1 MEWVVNPRAPIL
13 TQAGAKTMNILE
25 NIRISFRALAANK
38 LRSGLTMLGI
48 IIGVAAVVA
57 LMSIGRGAT
66 RNITSRVEGLGSNL
80 ISITSARNVR
90 AAGVAAQTTPLYYSD
105 YQTIA
110 KETANVVGIAPV
122 YQTSAQVMYSSNQ
135 SQFSISGV
143 TPEFASVNAYTVSQ
157 GRFISNY
164 DNSAEARVVVLG
176 SQAATDLFSGLNPMG
191 RDITINGINFT
202 IIGVLA
208 SKGSTGF
215 FSQDDVILIPIE
227 TGYARLFGGRA
238 LANGQRTLSSISL
251 SAANTNV
258 VSDVISQAEYILRRD
273 HKLTLT
279 DTLPFSV
286 SSQSQALSTLTSIT
300 STLTA
305 FLGAIAG
312 ISLFVG
318 GIGIMNIM
326 LVSVRE
332 RTREIGLRKAVG
344 ARRSVILMQFI
355 VETITLSLVGGIIG
369 ILLGVAIAE
378 IVTLTGLITTY
389 VSIDVVLY
397 SFFFAALVGLF
408 FGIYPAYQAASLRPI
423 EALRYE

>member
-1 MEWVVNPRAPIL
+1 
-13 TQAGAKTMNILE
+13 MNLLE

-66 RNITSRVEGLGSNL
+66 RSVTSRVEGLGSNL
-80 ISITSARNVR
+80 ISVTSARVVR
-90 AAGVAAQTTPLYYSD
+90 QAGVAAQSTPLYYSD
-105 YQTIA
+105 YQAIA
-110 KETANVVGIAPV
+110 QDVTDVNGISPT
-122 YQTSAQVMYSSNQ
+122 YQMGAQVAYGANQ
-135 SQFSISGV
+135 SQFTITGAE
-143 TPEFASVNAYTVSQ
+143 PAFASVQAYTVAQ
-157 GRFISNY
+157 GRFITY
-164 DNSAEARVVVLG
+164 ADNSAESRVVVLG

-191 RDITINGINFT
+191 RDITIDGINFT
-202 IIGVLA
+202 VVGVLA

-215 FSQDDVILIPIE
+215 FSTDEVVIIPLE
-227 TGYARLFGGRA
+227 TGYSRIFGGRA
-238 LANGQRTLSSISL
+238 LDNGKLTLSSISL
-251 SAANTNV
+251 SAANPNV
-258 VSDVISQAEYILRRD
+258 VDSVISQVEYVLRRE
-273 HKLTLT
+273 HRLTLT
-279 DTLPFSV
+279 ETLPFSV
-286 SSQSQALSTLTSIT
+286 SSQSQALSTITSIT
-300 STLTA
+300 GTLTA

-355 VETITLSLVGGIIG
+355 VETITLSLVGGILG
-369 ILLGVAIAE
+369 ISLGAAIAGV
-378 IVTLTGLITTY
+378 VTLTGLITTY
-389 VSIDVVLY
+389 VSLDVILY

>member
-1 MEWVVNPRAPIL
+1 
-13 TQAGAKTMNILE
+13 MNILE

-66 RNITSRVEGLGSNL
+66 RSVTSRVEGLGSNL
-80 ISITSARNVR
+80 ISVSSARNVR
-90 AAGVAAQTTPLYYSD
+90 AVGVAAQTIPLYYSD
-105 YQTIA
+105 YQAILAGTSDVA
-110 KETANVVGIAPV
+110 GIAPI
-122 YQTSAQVMYSSNQ
+122 YQTGAQVMYGANQ
-135 SQFSISGV
+135 SQFSVTGV
-143 TPEFASVNAYTVSQ
+143 TPEFAAVNAYTVSD
-157 GRFISNY
+157 GRFITNY
-164 DNSAEARVVVLG
+164 DNSAESRVVVLG

-191 RDITINGINFT
+191 RNISINGINFT
-202 IIGVLA
+202 VIGVLA
-208 SKGSTGF
+208 SKGTTSF
-215 FSQDDVILIPIE
+215 FSQDEVILIPLQ
-227 TGYARLFGGRA
+227 TGYSRLFGGRA
-238 LANGQRTLSSISL
+238 LTNGKQTLSSISL
-251 SAANTNV
+251 SATSSNAVN
-258 VSDVISQAEYILRRD
+258 SVISQVEYILRRD
-273 HKLTLT
+273 HGLTLST
-279 DTLPFSV
+279 TLPFSV

-300 STLTA
+300 STLTV

-369 ILLGVAIAE
+369 ILLGAGIAGV
-378 IVTLTGLITTY
+378 VTLTGLITTY
-389 VSIDVVLY
+389 VSLDVILY

>member
-1 MEWVVNPRAPIL
+1 
-13 TQAGAKTMNILE
+13 
-25 NIRISFRALAANK
+25 
-38 LRSGLTMLGI
+38 MLGI

-57 LMSIGRGAT
+57 LMAIGRGAT
-66 RNITSRVEGLGSNL
+66 RSVTSTVEGLGSNL
-80 ISITSARNVR
+80 ISVSSARNVR
-90 AAGVAAQTTPLYYSD
+90 QAGVGAQPTPLYYSD
-105 YQTIA
+105 YQAIA
-110 KETANVVGIAPV
+110 KDTSNVIGIAPV
-122 YQTSAQVMYSSNQ
+122 YQTSAQVMYGANQ
-135 SQFSISGV
+135 SQFTITGV
-143 TPEFASVNAYTVSQ
+143 TPEFASINAYTIAQ
-157 GRFISNY
+157 GRFINNG
-164 DNSAEARVVVLG
+164 DNSAESRVVILG

-202 IIGVLA
+202 VIGVLA

-215 FSQDDVILIPIE
+215 FSQDEVILIPLE
-227 TGYARLFGGRA
+227 TGYSRLFGGRA
-238 LANGQRTLSSISL
+238 LENSKRILSSISL
-251 SAANTNV
+251 SATNPNA
-258 VSDVISQAEYILRRD
+258 VSSVISQVEYILRRN
-273 HKLTLT
+273 HGLTLH

-286 SSQSQALSTLTSIT
+286 SSQNQFLSTLNTIST
-300 STLTA
+300 TLTT
-305 FLGAIAG
+305 FLAAIAG

-344 ARRSVILMQFI
+344 ARRSAILMQFL
-355 VETITLSLVGGIIG
+355 VETVTMSLFGGVIG
-369 ILLGVAIAE
+369 ILLGAGIAG

-389 VSIDVVLY
+389 VSLDVILY

>member
-1 MEWVVNPRAPIL
+1 
-13 TQAGAKTMNILE
+13 MNILE

-66 RNITSRVEGLGSNL
+66 RSITSRVEGLGSNL
-80 ISITSARNVR
+80 ISISSARNVR
-90 AAGVAAQTTPLYYSD
+90 QAGIAAQPTSLYYSD
-105 YQTIA
+105 YQAILKDA
-110 KETANVVGIAPV
+110 NNVVGISPI
-122 YQTSAQVMYSSNQ
+122 YQTQAQVMFGANQ
-135 SQFSISGV
+135 SQFSVTGV
-143 TPEFASVNAYTVSQ
+143 TPEFASVQAYTVAQ
-157 GRFISNY
+157 GRFINNG
-164 DNSAEARVVVLG
+164 DNSAESRVVVLG

-191 RDITINGINFT
+191 RDLSINGINFNVV
-202 IIGVLA
+202 GVLA

-215 FSQDDVILIPIE
+215 FSTDEVILIPLE
-227 TGYARLFGGRA
+227 TGYTRLFGGRA
-238 LANGQRTLSSISL
+238 LNNGQRTLSSISL
-251 SAANTNV
+251 SAANANV
-258 VSDVISQAEYILRRD
+258 VNSVISQAEYILRRD
-273 HKLTLT
+273 HGLTLH

-300 STLTA
+300 TTLTA

-355 VETITLSLVGGIIG
+355 VETITLSLIGGILG
-369 ILLGVAIAE
+369 ILLGAAIAGV
-378 IVTLTGLITTY
+378 VTLTGLITTY
-389 VSIDVVLY
+389 VSLDVILY

>member
-1 MEWVVNPRAPIL
+1 
-13 TQAGAKTMNILE
+13 MNILE

-80 ISITSARNVR
+80 ISVSSARNVR
-90 AAGVAAQTTPLYYSD
+90 QAGVGAQSTPLYYSD
-105 YQTIA
+105 YQAIT
-110 KETANVVGIAPV
+110 KDTSNVAGIAPI
-122 YQTSAQVMYSSNQ
+122 YQTSAQVMYGANQ
-135 SQFSISGV
+135 SQYSVTGV
-143 TPEFASVNAYTVSQ
+143 TPGFAPVNAYTVAD
-157 GRFISNY
+157 GRFITNY
-164 DNSAEARVVVLG
+164 DNSAEDRVAVLG
-176 SQAATDLFSGLNPMG
+176 SQAAADLFSGLNPMG
-191 RDITINGINFT
+191 RNITINGINFT
-202 IIGVLA
+202 VVGVLA
-208 SKGSTGF
+208 SKGTTSF
-215 FSQDDVILIPIE
+215 FSQDDVILIPLE
-227 TGYARLFGGRA
+227 TGYSRVFGGRA
-238 LANGQRTLSSISL
+238 LANGKRVLSSIAV
-251 SAANTNV
+251 SAATSNDVNP
-258 VSDVISQAEYILRRD
+258 VISQVEYILRRD
-273 HKLTLT
+273 HSLTLS

-300 STLTA
+300 TTLTA

-369 ILLGVAIAE
+369 ILLGAGIAGV
-378 IVTLTGLITTY
+378 VTLTGLITTY
-389 VSIDVVLY
+389 VSLDVILY

>member
-1 MEWVVNPRAPIL
+1 MTPE
-13 TQAGAKTMNILE
+13 GEDKMNIFE

-66 RNITSRVEGLGSNL
+66 RSVTSRVEGLGSNL
-80 ISITSARNVR
+80 ISVSSSRNVR
-90 AAGVAAQTTPLYYSD
+90 QAGVGAQTTPLYYSD
-105 YQTIA
+105 YQAIA
-110 KETANVVGIAPV
+110 SDTANVVGISPT
-122 YQTSAQVMYSSNQ
+122 YQYSAQAKYGSNQ
-135 SQFSISGV
+135 SQYSITGV
-143 TPEFASVNAYTVSQ
+143 TPSFASVEAYTVAQ
-157 GRFISNY
+157 GRFITNA
-164 DNSAEARVVVLG
+164 DNSAESRVVVLG
-176 SQAATDLFSGLNPMG
+176 SQAAIDLFSGLNPMG
-191 RDITINGINFT
+191 RDISINGINFT
-202 IIGVLA
+202 VVGVLA

-215 FSQDDVILIPIE
+215 FSQDDIILIPIE

-238 LANGQRTLSSISL
+238 LVSGKRTLSSISL
-251 SAANTNV
+251 SAANPNV
-258 VSDVISQAEYILRRD
+258 VNNVISNVEYILRRD
-273 HKLTLT
+273 HKLTLH

-286 SSQSQALSTLTSIT
+286 SSQNQALSTLTSIT

-355 VETITLSLVGGIIG
+355 VETITLSLIGGILG
-369 ILLGVAIAE
+369 ILLGAAIAGV
-378 IVTLTGLITTY
+378 VTLTGLITTY
-389 VSIDVVLY
+389 VSLDVILL

>member
-1 MEWVVNPRAPIL
+1 
-13 TQAGAKTMNILE
+13 MNLLE

-66 RNITSRVEGLGSNL
+66 RSVTSRVEGLGSNL
-80 ISITSARNVR
+80 ISVTSARVVR
-90 AAGVAAQTTPLYYSD
+90 QAGVAAQSTPLYYSD
-105 YQTIA
+105 YQAIA
-110 KETANVVGIAPV
+110 QDVTDVNGISPT
-122 YQTSAQVMYSSNQ
+122 YQMGAQVAYGANQ
-135 SQFSISGV
+135 SQFTITGAE
-143 TPEFASVNAYTVSQ
+143 PAFASVQAYTVAQ
-157 GRFISNY
+157 GRFITY
-164 DNSAEARVVVLG
+164 ADNSAESRVLG

-191 RDITINGINFT
+191 RDITIDGINFT
-202 IIGVLA
+202 VVGVLA

-215 FSQDDVILIPIE
+215 FSTDEVVIIPLE
-227 TGYARLFGGRA
+227 TGYSRIFGGRA
-238 LANGQRTLSSISL
+238 LDNGKLTLSSISL
-251 SAANTNV
+251 SAANPNV
-258 VSDVISQAEYILRRD
+258 VDSVISQVEYVLRRE
-273 HKLTLT
+273 HRLTLT
-279 DTLPFSV
+279 ETLPFSV
-286 SSQSQALSTLTSIT
+286 SSQSQALSTITSIT
-300 STLTA
+300 GTLTA

-355 VETITLSLVGGIIG
+355 VETITLSLVGGILG
-369 ILLGVAIAE
+369 ISLGAAIAGV
-378 IVTLTGLITTY
+378 VTLTGLITTY
-389 VSIDVVLY
+389 VSLDVILY

>member
-1 MEWVVNPRAPIL
+1 
-13 TQAGAKTMNILE
+13 MNILE

-66 RNITSRVEGLGSNL
+66 RSVTSRVEGLGSNL
-80 ISITSARNVR
+80 ISVSSARNVR
-90 AAGVAAQTTPLYYSD
+90 QAGVGAQTTPLYYSD

-110 KETANVVGIAPV
+110 KDVNNVVGISPI
-122 YQTSAQVMYSSNQ
+122 YQTSAQVMYGANQ
-135 SQFSISGV
+135 SQFSV
-143 TPEFASVNAYTVSQ
+143 TGITSSFATVNAYTVAE
-157 GRFISNY
+157 GRFITDG
-164 DNSAEARVVVLG
+164 DNAAESRVVVLG

-202 IIGVLA
+202 VVGVLA
-208 SKGSTGF
+208 SKGTTSF
-215 FSQDDVILIPIE
+215 FSQDEVILIPLQ
-227 TGYARLFGGRA
+227 TGYSRLFGGRA
-238 LANGQRTLSSISL
+238 LTNGNRTLSSISL
-251 SAANTNV
+251 SAANPNV
-258 VSDVISQAEYILRRD
+258 VNDVISQVEYILRRD
-273 HKLTLT
+273 HGLTLH
-279 DTLPFSV
+279 DTLPYSV
-286 SSQSQALSTLTSIT
+286 SSQSQALSTLSSIT
-300 STLTA
+300 NTLTT

-355 VETITLSLVGGIIG
+355 VETITLSLIGGVAG
-369 ILLGVAIAE
+369 ILLGSAIAG

-389 VSIDVVLY
+389 VSADVILL

>member
-1 MEWVVNPRAPIL
+1 
-13 TQAGAKTMNILE
+13 MNIFE
-25 NIRISFRALAANK
+25 SIRISFRALAANK

-66 RNITSRVEGLGSNL
+66 RSVTSRVEGLGSNL
-80 ISITSARNVR
+80 ISVSSARVVR
-90 AAGVAAQTTPLYYSD
+90 QAGVGAQSTALYLSD
-105 YQTIA
+105 YQAIA
-110 KETANVVGIAPV
+110 QDTNNVVGISPT
-122 YQTSAQVMYSSNQ
+122 YETSAQVAYGANQ
-135 SQFSISGV
+135 SQFSITGV
-143 TPEFASVNAYTVSQ
+143 TPEFASVQAYTIAQ
-157 GRFISNY
+157 GRFITNG
-164 DNSAEARVVVLG
+164 DNAAESRVVVLG
-176 SQAATDLFSGLNPMG
+176 SQAATDLFSGLNPLG

-202 IIGVLA
+202 VVGVLV
-208 SKGSTGF
+208 SKGTTSF
-215 FSQDDVILIPIE
+215 FSSDEIILIPIE
-227 TGYARLFGGRA
+227 TGYSRLFGGRA
-238 LANGQRTLSSISL
+238 LVNGQRTLSSISL
-251 SAANTNV
+251 SAANSNV
-258 VSDVISQAEYILRRD
+258 VNDVISQVEYILRRD

-279 DTLPFSV
+279 ETLPFSV

-300 STLTA
+300 TTLTI

-344 ARRSVILMQFI
+344 ARRSVILMQFM
-355 VETITLSLVGGIIG
+355 VETITLSLVGGILG
-369 ILLGVAIAE
+369 ILLGAAIAGV
-378 IVTLTGLITTY
+378 VTLTGLITTY
-389 VSIDVVLY
+389 VSLDVILY

-408 FGIYPAYQAASLRPI
+408 FGIYPAFQAASLRPI

>member
-1 MEWVVNPRAPIL
+1 
-13 TQAGAKTMNILE
+13 MNIIE

-80 ISITSARNVR
+80 VAVSAARNVR
-90 AAGVAAQTTPLYYSD
+90 QAGVGAQTTPLYYSD
-105 YQTIA
+105 YQQIA
-110 KETANVVGIAPV
+110 REVNNVVGVAPT
-122 YQTSAQVMYSSNQ
+122 YQAGARVMYGTNA
-135 SQFSISGV
+135 SQFSVTGV
-143 TPEFASVNAYTVSQ
+143 TSQFAAVNAYTLTE
-157 GRFISNY
+157 GRFISDY
-164 DNSAEARVVVLG
+164 DNSAESRVVVLG
-176 SQAATDLFSGLNPMG
+176 SQAASDLFSGLNPLG
-191 RDITINGINFT
+191 RQLTINGINFT
-202 IIGVLA
+202 VVGILA

-215 FSQDDVILIPIE
+215 FSQDEVILIPLQ
-227 TGYARLFGGRA
+227 TGYARLYGGTA
-238 LANGQRTLSSISL
+238 ISNGQRTLSSISL
-251 SAANTNV
+251 SAASSNA
-258 VSDVISQAEYILRRD
+258 VSEVISQIEYILRRD
-273 HKLTLT
+273 HQLTLT
-279 DTLPFSV
+279 DTLPFTV
-286 SSQSQALSTLTSIT
+286 TSQSQALSTLTSIT

-344 ARRSVILMQFI
+344 ARRSVILLQFI

-369 ILLGVAIAE
+369 ILLGAGIAG

-389 VSIDVVLY
+389 VSLDVILY

>member
-1 MEWVVNPRAPIL
+1 
-13 TQAGAKTMNILE
+13 MNILE

-66 RNITSRVEGLGSNL
+66 RSVTSRVEGLGSNL
-80 ISITSARNVR
+80 ISVSSARNVR
-90 AAGVAAQTTPLYYSD
+90 QAGTGALTTPLFYSD
-105 YQTIA
+105 YQAIA
-110 KETANVVGIAPV
+110 KDTSNVVAISPI
-122 YQTSAQVMYSSNQ
+122 YQSTEQVQYGSNQ
-135 SQFSISGV
+135 SQFSITGV
-143 TPEFASVNAYTVSQ
+143 TPEFASVQAYTVAQ
-157 GRFISNY
+157 GRFISKN
-164 DNSAEARVVVLG
+164 DNSAKSRVVVLG
-176 SQAATDLFSGLNPMG
+176 SQAASDLFSGLNPMG
-191 RDITINGINFT
+191 RNITINGINFT
-202 IIGVLA
+202 VVGVLA

-215 FSQDDVILIPIE
+215 FSQDEVILIPLE
-227 TGYARLFGGRA
+227 TGYNRLFGGRA
-238 LANGQRTLSSISL
+238 LENGKRVLSTISL
-251 SAANTNV
+251 SAANPNAV
-258 VSDVISQAEYILRRD
+258 NEVISQVEFILRRD
-273 HKLTLT
+273 HSLTLH
-279 DTLPFSV
+279 DTLPFTV
-286 SSQSQALSTLTSIT
+286 ASQNQFLSTLNSIT
-300 STLTA
+300 STLTI

-355 VETITLSLVGGIIG
+355 VETITLSLFGGIIG
-369 ILLGVAIAE
+369 ILLGAAIAG

-389 VSIDVVLY
+389 VSLDVILY

>member
-1 MEWVVNPRAPIL
+1 
-13 TQAGAKTMNILE
+13 MNILE

-57 LMSIGRGAT
+57 LMAIGRGAT
-66 RNITSRVEGLGSNL
+66 RSVTSRVEGLGSNL
-80 ISITSARNVR
+80 ISVSSARNVR
-90 AAGVAAQTTPLYYSD
+90 ATGIGAQSTPLYYSD
-105 YQTIA
+105 YQAIA
-110 KETANVVGIAPV
+110 QDTSNVVGIAPV
-122 YQTSAQVMYSSNQ
+122 YQNSAQVMYGANQ
-135 SQFSISGV
+135 SQYSITGV
-143 TPEFASVNAYTVSQ
+143 TPEFASVNAYTVAQ
-157 GRFISNY
+157 GRFINSG
-164 DNSAEARVVVLG
+164 DNSAQARVVVLG
-176 SQAATDLFSGLNPMG
+176 SQAASDLFSGLNPMG
-191 RDITINGINFT
+191 RDISINGINFT
-202 IIGVLA
+202 VIGVLA

-215 FSQDDVILIPIE
+215 FSTDSVILIPIE
-227 TGYARLFGGRA
+227 TGYNRLFGGRA
-238 LANGQRTLSSISL
+238 LVNGKRTLSTISL
-251 SAANTNV
+251 SAANPNV
-258 VSDVISQAEYILRRD
+258 VNTVISQVEYILRRD
-273 HKLTLT
+273 HGLTLH

-300 STLTA
+300 TTLTA

-344 ARRSVILMQFI
+344 ARRSVILMQFL
-355 VETITLSLVGGIIG
+355 VETITLSLVGGILG
-369 ILLGVAIAE
+369 ILLGAAIAGV
-378 IVTLTGLITTY
+378 VTLTGLITTY
-389 VSIDVVLY
+389 VSLDVVLY

>member
-1 MEWVVNPRAPIL
+1 
-13 TQAGAKTMNILE
+13 MNLFE

-80 ISITSARNVR
+80 IAVSSARNVR
-90 AAGVAAQTTPLYYSD
+90 TAGVGAQTTPLYYSD
-105 YQTIA
+105 YQAIA
-110 KETANVVGIAPV
+110 QGTNNIVGIAPV
-122 YQTSAQVMYSSNQ
+122 YQTSAQVMYGSNQ
-135 SQFSISGV
+135 SQFAITGV
-143 TPEFASVNAYTVSQ
+143 TPQFAGVNAYSIAQ
-157 GRFISNY
+157 GRFISDY

-176 SQAATDLFSGLNPMG
+176 SQAAADLFSGLNPLG
-191 RDITINGINFT
+191 RDISINGINFT
-202 IIGVLA
+202 VVGVLA

-215 FSQDDVILIPIE
+215 FSQDEVILIPIE
-227 TGYARLFGGRA
+227 TGYSRLFGGRA
-238 LANGQRTLSSISL
+238 LANGQRTLSTISL
-251 SAANTNV
+251 SAANANL
-258 VSDVISQAEYILRRD
+258 VSDVISHVEYILRRD
-273 HKLTLT
+273 HQLTLT

-344 ARRSVILMQFI
+344 AKRSVILMQFI
-355 VETITLSLVGGIIG
+355 VETITLSLIGGILG
-369 ILLGVAIAE
+369 ILLGAGIAG

-389 VSIDVVLY
+389 VSLDVILY

>member
-1 MEWVVNPRAPIL
+1 
-13 TQAGAKTMNILE
+13 MNIFE

-66 RNITSRVEGLGSNL
+66 RSVTSRVEGLGSNL
-80 ISITSARNVR
+80 ISVTSARIVR
-90 AAGVAAQTTPLYYSD
+90 QAGVGAQSTPLYYSD
-105 YQTIA
+105 YQAIA
-110 KETANVVGIAPV
+110 KDVPDVIGISPT
-122 YQTSAQVMYSSNQ
+122 YQSSEQVAYGANQ
-135 SQFSISGV
+135 SQFTITGV
-143 TPEFASVNAYTVSQ
+143 TPAFASVQAYTVAQ
-157 GRFISNY
+157 GRFISNA
-164 DNSAEARVVVLG
+164 DNYAETRVVVLG
-176 SQAATDLFSGLNPMG
+176 SQAASDLFSGLNPMG

-202 IIGVLA
+202 VVGVLE
-208 SKGSTGF
+208 SKGTTGF
-215 FSQDDVILIPIE
+215 FSTDEVVLIPLE
-227 TGYARLFGGRA
+227 TGYSRIFGGRA
-238 LANGQRTLSSISL
+238 LDNGKRTLSSISL
-251 SAANTNV
+251 SAANPNV
-258 VSDVISQAEYILRRD
+258 VDTVISQVEYVLRRE
-273 HKLTLT
+273 HRLTLN

-355 VETITLSLVGGIIG
+355 VETITLSLVGGILG
-369 ILLGVAIAE
+369 ILLGAAIAGV
-378 IVTLTGLITTY
+378 VTLTGLITTY
-389 VSIDVVLY
+389 VSLDVVLY

>member
-1 MEWVVNPRAPIL
+1 
-13 TQAGAKTMNILE
+13 MNILE

-66 RNITSRVEGLGSNL
+66 RSVTSRVEGLGSNL
-80 ISITSARNVR
+80 ISVSSARNVR
-90 AAGVAAQTTPLYYSD
+90 QAGTGALTTPLFYSD
-105 YQTIA
+105 YQAIA
-110 KETANVVGIAPV
+110 KDTSNVVAISPI
-122 YQTSAQVMYSSNQ
+122 YQSTEQVQYGSNQ
-135 SQFSISGV
+135 SQFSITGV
-143 TPEFASVNAYTVSQ
+143 TPEFASVQAYTVAQ
-157 GRFISNY
+157 GRFISKN
-164 DNSAEARVVVLG
+164 DNSAESRVVVLG
-176 SQAATDLFSGLNPMG
+176 SQAASDLFSGLNPMG
-191 RDITINGINFT
+191 RNITINGINFT
-202 IIGVLA
+202 VVGVLA

-215 FSQDDVILIPIE
+215 FSQDEVILIPLE
-227 TGYARLFGGRA
+227 TGYNRLFGGRA
-238 LANGQRTLSSISL
+238 LENGKRVLSTISL
-251 SAANTNV
+251 SAANPNAV
-258 VSDVISQAEYILRRD
+258 NEVISQVEFILRRD
-273 HKLTLT
+273 HSLTLH
-279 DTLPFSV
+279 DTLPFTV
-286 SSQSQALSTLTSIT
+286 ASQNQFLSTLNSIT
-300 STLTA
+300 STLTI

-355 VETITLSLVGGIIG
+355 VETITLSLFGGIIG
-369 ILLGVAIAE
+369 ILLGAAIAG

-389 VSIDVVLY
+389 VSLDVILY

>member
-1 MEWVVNPRAPIL
+1 
-13 TQAGAKTMNILE
+13 MNIIE

-66 RNITSRVEGLGSNL
+66 RSVTSRVEGLGSNL
-80 ISITSARNVR
+80 ISVTAARNVR
-90 AAGVAAQTTPLYYSD
+90 QVGVGAQTTPLYYSD

-110 KETANVVGIAPV
+110 KDINNASGISPT
-122 YQTSAQVMYSSNQ
+122 YQTSTQVMYGSNG
-135 SQFSISGV
+135 SQFAVTGV
-143 TPEFASVNAYTVSQ
+143 TPQFATVQAYTLAQ
-157 GRFISNY
+157 GRFITNN
-164 DNSAEARVVVLG
+164 DNSTEARVVVLG

-191 RDITINGINFT
+191 RDITINGVNFT
-202 IIGVLA
+202 VVGILA

-215 FSQDDVILIPIE
+215 FSQDDVILIPLD
-227 TGYARLFGGRA
+227 TGYSRIFGGRA
-238 LANGQRTLSSISL
+238 LVNSQRTLSSIAI
-251 SAANTNV
+251 SASNPNV
-258 VSDVISQAEYILRRD
+258 VNDVINQVDYILRRD
-273 HKLTLT
+273 HGLTLR
-279 DTLPFSV
+279 DTLPFTVV
-286 SSQSQALSTLTSIT
+286 SQNQFLSTLNSIT
-300 STLTA
+300 STLTV

-369 ILLGVAIAE
+369 ILLGAGIAG

-389 VSIDVVLY
+389 VSLDVILY

>member
-1 MEWVVNPRAPIL
+1 
-13 TQAGAKTMNILE
+13 MNILE

-80 ISITSARNVR
+80 IAISSARTVR
-90 AAGVAAQTTPLYYSD
+90 ATGVGAQTKPLLYSD
-105 YQTIA
+105 YQAIA
-110 KETANVVGIAPV
+110 QGTSNVVGIAPV
-122 YQTSAQVMYSSNQ
+122 YQTTAQVMYSTNQ
-135 SQFSISGV
+135 SQYSVSGV
-143 TPEFASVNAYTVSQ
+143 TSQFAGVNAYTVAD
-157 GRFISNY
+157 GRFISDY

-176 SQAATDLFSGLNPMG
+176 ATAATDLFSGLNPMG

-202 IIGVLA
+202 VVGVLA

-215 FSQDDVILIPIE
+215 FSQDDVILIPLQ

-238 LANGQRTLSSISL
+238 IYNGRRTLSSISL
-251 SAANTNV
+251 SAANSNAV
-258 VSDVISQAEYILRRD
+258 NGVISQAEYILRRD
-273 HKLTLT
+273 HQLTLT

-355 VETITLSLVGGIIG
+355 VETITLSLIGGIVG
-369 ILLGVAIAE
+369 ILLGAGIAG

-389 VSIDVVLY
+389 VSIDVILY

>member
-1 MEWVVNPRAPIL
+1 
-13 TQAGAKTMNILE
+13 MNILE
-25 NIRISFRALAANK
+25 NIRISFRSLAANK

-80 ISITSARNVR
+80 IAITSARNVR
-90 AAGVAAQTTPLYYSD
+90 QAGVGAQTTPLYYSD
-105 YQTIA
+105 YQQIA
-110 KETANVVGIAPV
+110 KEVNNVIGIAPV
-122 YQTSAQVMYSSNQ
+122 YQTSAQVMHGSNQ
-135 SQFSISGV
+135 SQFSITGA
-143 TPEFASVNAYTVSQ
+143 TPEFATVNAYTVAQ
-157 GRFISNY
+157 GRFITNA
-164 DNSAEARVVVLG
+164 DDAGEARVVVLG
-176 SQAATDLFSGLNPMG
+176 SQAATDLFNGLNPIG
-191 RDITINGINFT
+191 RDISINGINFT
-202 IIGVLA
+202 VVGVLT

-215 FSQDDVILIPIE
+215 FSQDEVILIPLE
-227 TGYARLFGGRA
+227 TGYARVFGGRA
-238 LANGQRTLSSISL
+238 LENSQRILSSISL
-251 SAANTNV
+251 SAANSNV
-258 VSDVISQAEYILRRD
+258 VNGVISQVEYILRRD
-273 HKLTLT
+273 HGLTLR

-286 SSQSQALSTLTSIT
+286 TSQSQALSTLTSIT
-300 STLTA
+300 TTLTA

-355 VETITLSLVGGIIG
+355 VETITLSLFGGVIG
-369 ILLGVAIAE
+369 ILLGAGIAGV
-378 IVTLTGLITTY
+378 VTLTGLITTY
-389 VSIDVVLY
+389 VSLDVILY

>member
-1 MEWVVNPRAPIL
+1 
-13 TQAGAKTMNILE
+13 MNILE

-80 ISITSARNVR
+80 ISISPARNVR
-90 AAGVAAQTTPLYYSD
+90 QAGVGAQSTPLYYSD
-105 YQTIA
+105 YQAIA
-110 KETANVVGIAPV
+110 KDIKNLAGISPV
-122 YQTSAQVMYSSNQ
+122 FQSAAQVAYGANQ
-135 SQFSISGV
+135 SQFSVTGV
-143 TPEFASVNAYTVSQ
+143 TPEFAAVQAYTVAE
-157 GRFISNY
+157 GRFITNN
-164 DNSAEARVVVLG
+164 DNSAESRVVVLG

-191 RDITINGINFT
+191 REITINGISYT
-202 IIGVLA
+202 VVGVLA

-215 FSQDDVILIPIE
+215 FSSDEIILIPLE
-227 TGYARLFGGRA
+227 TGYSRMFGGRA
-238 LANGQRTLSSISL
+238 IENGQRVLSTISV
-251 SAANTNV
+251 SAANPNV
-258 VSDVISQAEYILRRD
+258 VNDVISQVEYILRRD
-273 HKLTLT
+273 HGLTLH

-286 SSQSQALSTLTSIT
+286 SSQNQALSTLTSIT

-355 VETITLSLVGGIIG
+355 VETITLSLIGGILG
-369 ILLGVAIAE
+369 ILLGAAIAGV
-378 IVTLTGLITTY
+378 VTLTGLITTY
-389 VSIDVVLY
+389 VSIDVILY

>member
-1 MEWVVNPRAPIL
+1 
-13 TQAGAKTMNILE
+13 
-25 NIRISFRALAANK
+25 
-38 LRSGLTMLGI
+38 MLGI

-57 LMSIGRGAT
+57 LMAIGRGAT
-66 RNITSRVEGLGSNL
+66 RSVTSTVEGLGSNL
-80 ISITSARNVR
+80 ISVSSARNVR
-90 AAGVAAQTTPLYYSD
+90 QAGVGAQPTPLYYSD
-105 YQTIA
+105 YQAIA
-110 KETANVVGIAPV
+110 KDTSNVIGIAPV
-122 YQTSAQVMYSSNQ
+122 YQTSAQVMYGANQ
-135 SQFSISGV
+135 SQFTITGV
-143 TPEFASVNAYTVSQ
+143 TPEFASINAYTIAQ
-157 GRFISNY
+157 GRFINNS
-164 DNSAEARVVVLG
+164 DNSAESRVVILG

-202 IIGVLA
+202 VIGVLA

-215 FSQDDVILIPIE
+215 FSQDEVILIPLE
-227 TGYARLFGGRA
+227 TGYSRLFGGRA
-238 LANGQRTLSSISL
+238 LENSKRILSSISL
-251 SAANTNV
+251 SATNPNA
-258 VSDVISQAEYILRRD
+258 VSSVISQVEYILRRN
-273 HKLTLT
+273 HGLTLH

-286 SSQSQALSTLTSIT
+286 SSQNQFLSTLNAIST
-300 STLTA
+300 TLTT
-305 FLGAIAG
+305 FLAAIAG

-344 ARRSVILMQFI
+344 ARRSAILMQFL
-355 VETITLSLVGGIIG
+355 VETVTMSLFGGVIG
-369 ILLGVAIAE
+369 ILLGAGIAG

-389 VSIDVVLY
+389 VSLDVILY

>member
-1 MEWVVNPRAPIL
+1 
-13 TQAGAKTMNILE
+13 MNILE

-66 RNITSRVEGLGSNL
+66 RSVTSRVEGLGSNL
-80 ISITSARNVR
+80 ISISSARNVR
-90 AAGVAAQTTPLYYSD
+90 QAGVGAQLTPLYYSD

-110 KETANVVGIAPV
+110 QQTNNVIGISPS
-122 YQTSAQVMYSSNQ
+122 YQTSAQVIYGSNQ
-135 SQFSISGV
+135 SQFTVTGV
-143 TPEFASVNAYTVSQ
+143 TPDFAAVQAYTVAQ
-157 GRFISNY
+157 GRFITNG
-164 DNSAEARVVVLG
+164 DNSAESRVAVLG
-176 SQAATDLFSGLNPMG
+176 SQAAIDLFSGLNPMG
-191 RDITINGINFT
+191 RDITINGINYT
-202 IIGVLA
+202 VVGVLE

-215 FSQDDVILIPIE
+215 FSSDDIILVPLQ
-227 TGYARLFGGRA
+227 TGYNRLFGGRA
-238 LANGQRTLSSISL
+238 LVNGRRVLSTISL
-251 SAANTNV
+251 SAANPNV
-258 VSDVISQAEYILRRD
+258 VNDVISQVEYILRRD
-273 HKLTLT
+273 HGLTLH

-286 SSQSQALSTLTSIT
+286 SSQNQFLSTLNTIT
-300 STLTA
+300 STLTT

-344 ARRSVILMQFI
+344 ARRSIILVQFI
-355 VETITLSLVGGIIG
+355 VETITLSLIGGIVG
-369 ILLGVAIAE
+369 ILLGAAIAGV
-378 IVTLTGLITTY
+378 VTLTGLITTY
-389 VSIDVVLY
+389 VSVDVILY

>member
-1 MEWVVNPRAPIL
+1 
-13 TQAGAKTMNILE
+13 MNILE
-25 NIRISFRALAANK
+25 SIRISFRALLANK

-57 LMSIGRGAT
+57 LMAIGRGAT
-66 RNITSRVEGLGSNL
+66 RSVTSTVEGLGSNL
-80 ISITSARNVR
+80 ISVSSARNVR
-90 AAGVAAQTTPLYYSD
+90 QTGVSALPTSLYYSD
-105 YQTIA
+105 YQAIA
-110 KETANVVGIAPV
+110 KDTSNVVGIAPI
-122 YQTSAQVMYSSNQ
+122 YQTSAQVMYGANQ
-135 SQFSISGV
+135 SQFSITGV
-143 TPEFASVNAYTVSQ
+143 TPVFSAVNAYTVAQ
-157 GRFISNY
+157 GRFINNG

-202 IIGVLA
+202 VIGVLA

-215 FSQDDVILIPIE
+215 FSQDEVILVPIE
-227 TGYARLFGGRA
+227 TGYTRLFGGRA
-238 LANGQRTLSSISL
+238 LENGQRILSSISL
-251 SAANTNV
+251 SASNPNV
-258 VSDVISQAEYILRRD
+258 VSSVISQVEYILRRD
-273 HKLTLT
+273 HGLTLH

-286 SSQSQALSTLTSIT
+286 SSQNQFLSTLNTIST
-300 STLTA
+300 TLTT
-305 FLGAIAG
+305 FLAAIAG

-344 ARRSVILMQFI
+344 ARRSAILMQFL
-355 VETITLSLVGGIIG
+355 VETVTMSLFGGVIG
-369 ILLGVAIAE
+369 ILLGAAIAG

-389 VSIDVVLY
+389 VSLDVILY

>member
-1 MEWVVNPRAPIL
+1 
-13 TQAGAKTMNILE
+13 MNILE

-66 RNITSRVEGLGSNL
+66 RSVTSRVEGLGSNL
-80 ISITSARNVR
+80 ISVSSARIVR
-90 AAGVAAQTTPLYYSD
+90 QTGVGAQSTPLYYSD
-105 YQTIA
+105 YQAIA
-110 KETANVVGIAPV
+110 KDVTDVNGISPT
-122 YQTSAQVMYSSNQ
+122 YQTSASVAYGANQ
-135 SQFSISGV
+135 SQFTITGV
-143 TPEFASVNAYTVSQ
+143 TPAFASVQAYTVAQ
-157 GRFISNY
+157 GRFITNA
-164 DNSAEARVVVLG
+164 DNSAESRAVVLG

-202 IIGVLA
+202 VVGVLA

-215 FSQDDVILIPIE
+215 FSTDEVILIPIE
-227 TGYARLFGGRA
+227 TGYSRIFGGRA
-238 LANGQRTLSSISL
+238 LDNGRRTLSSISI
-251 SAANTNV
+251 SAANANAVDT
-258 VSDVISQAEYILRRD
+258 VISQVEYILRRE
-273 HKLTLT
+273 HQLTLH

-300 STLTA
+300 TTLTA

-355 VETITLSLVGGIIG
+355 VETITLSLVGGILG
-369 ILLGVAIAE
+369 ILLGAAIAVV
-378 IVTLTGLITTY
+378 VTLTGLITTY
-389 VSIDVVLY
+389 VSLDVILY

>member
-1 MEWVVNPRAPIL
+1 
-13 TQAGAKTMNILE
+13 MNILE

-66 RNITSRVEGLGSNL
+66 RNITSRVQGLGSNL
-80 ISITSARNVR
+80 VSVSSARNVR
-90 AAGVAAQTTPLYYSD
+90 QAGVGAQSTPLYYSD
-105 YQTIA
+105 YQAIA
-110 KETANVVGIAPV
+110 KDTSNVAGIAPI
-122 YQTSAQVMYSSNQ
+122 YQTSAQVMYGANQ
-135 SQFSISGV
+135 SQFSVTGV
-143 TPEFASVNAYTVSQ
+143 TPDFASVNAYTVAD
-157 GRFISNY
+157 GRFINNY
-164 DNSAEARVVVLG
+164 DNSAESRVVVLG
-176 SQAATDLFSGLNPMG
+176 SQAVTDLFSGLNPMG
-191 RDITINGINFT
+191 RSITIDGINFT
-202 IIGVLA
+202 VVGVLA

-215 FSQDDVILIPIE
+215 FSQDDVILIPLQ
-227 TGYARLFGGRA
+227 TGYSRLFGGRA
-238 LANGQRTLSSISL
+238 LVNGKQTLSSISL
-251 SAANTNV
+251 SATNANNINP
-258 VSDVISQAEYILRRD
+258 VIGQVEYILRRD
-273 HKLTLT
+273 HNLTLSA
-279 DTLPFSV
+279 TLPFSV
-286 SSQSQALSTLTSIT
+286 ASQSQALSTLTSIT
-300 STLTA
+300 TTLTA

-369 ILLGVAIAE
+369 ILLGAGIAGV
-378 IVTLTGLITTY
+378 VTLTGLITTY
-389 VSIDVVLY
+389 VSLDVILY

>member
-1 MEWVVNPRAPIL
+1 
-13 TQAGAKTMNILE
+13 MNIIE

-80 ISITSARNVR
+80 VAVSAARNVR
-90 AAGVAAQTTPLYYSD
+90 QAGVGAQTTPLYYSD
-105 YQTIA
+105 YQQIA
-110 KETANVVGIAPV
+110 REVNNVVGIAPT
-122 YQTSAQVMYSSNQ
+122 YQAGARVMYGTNA
-135 SQFSISGV
+135 SQFSVTGV
-143 TPEFASVNAYTVSQ
+143 TSQFAAVNAYTLTE
-157 GRFISNY
+157 GRFISDY
-164 DNSAEARVVVLG
+164 DNSAESRVVVLG
-176 SQAATDLFSGLNPMG
+176 SQAASDLFSGLNPLG
-191 RDITINGINFT
+191 RQLTINGINFT
-202 IIGVLA
+202 VVGILA

-215 FSQDDVILIPIE
+215 FSQDEVILIPLQ
-227 TGYARLFGGRA
+227 TGYARLYGGTA
-238 LANGQRTLSSISL
+238 ISNGQRTLSSISL
-251 SAANTNV
+251 SAASSNA
-258 VSDVISQAEYILRRD
+258 VSEVISQIEYILRRD
-273 HKLTLT
+273 HQLTLT
-279 DTLPFSV
+279 DTLPFTV
-286 SSQSQALSTLTSIT
+286 TSQSQALSTLTSIT

-344 ARRSVILMQFI
+344 ARRSVILLQFI

-369 ILLGVAIAE
+369 ILLGAGIAG

-389 VSIDVVLY
+389 VSLDVILY